1 MSGYLKLWIMRKVI
15 EKNIA
20 EIIILIVIIV
30 SCSSC
35 YTVKEMTMSDNTKA
49 TQCAWFKK

>member
-1 MSGYLKLWIMRKVI
+1 MRKVI

-35 YTVKEMTMSDNTKA
+35 YTVKEMTMSNNKKA